1 MGGSD
6 ADVQVTVRR
15 GGDLVVLALHG
26 ELDLAM
32 ALRIEA
38 DVLLALHALYA
49 LRRSAIFPAPRA
61 RAVPRPP
68 RVIPRILP
76 CVKTLPE
83 ARPDVRTEDR
93 PEVPSEVRTEDRPDV
108 RSEGR
113 GEGRT
118 DGLTEVPAEMVPR
131 SLGGPVALPGF
142 LPEVRFDGL
151 PGVFAGCREAG
162 GWNARPGEKAMVVDL
177 RHVTFMDCSGLDLLC
192 RLRDEVT
199 ARGGRLALMNP
210 RPIVLRLLKLAALRE
225 PFELIEQ
232 VDDDVLPGV

>member
-1 MGGSD
+1 
-6 ADVQVTVRR
+6 
-15 GGDLVVLALHG
+15 
-26 ELDLAM
+26 M

-76 CVKTLPE
+76 RVKTLPE

-93 PEVPSEVRTEDRPDV
+93 SDGHPEVHP
-108 RSEGR
+108 
-113 GEGRT
+113 
-118 DGLTEVPAEMVPR
+118 EVPAEMIP
-131 SLGGPVALPGF
+131 LPGGLPVALPGF

-151 PGVFAGCREAG
+151 PGVFAGRCEAG
-162 GWNARPGEKAMVVDL
+162 GRNARPGEKAMVVDL

-192 RLRDEVT
+192 RLRDQVT
-199 ARGGRLALMNP
+199 ARGGRLALMNL

-225 PFELIEQ
+225 PFELVEQ
-232 VDDDVLPGV
+232 VDDDVRPGV

>member
-1 MGGSD
+1 
-6 ADVQVTVRR
+6 
-15 GGDLVVLALHG
+15 
-26 ELDLAM
+26 M

-93 PEVPSEVRTEDRPDV
+93 PEVPSEVRTEDRPEGG
-108 RSEGR
+108 SEGR
-113 GEGRT
+113 
-118 DGLTEVPAEMVPR
+118 TEVSAEMVPR

-151 PGVFAGCREAG
+151 PGVFGGCREAG
-162 GWNARPGEKAMVVDL
+162 VRNARPGEKAMVVDL

-192 RLRDEVT
+192 RLRDQVT

-225 PFELIEQ
+225 PFELIEK

>member
-1 MGGSD
+1 M
-6 ADVQVTVRR
+6 TVRR

-61 RAVPRPP
+61 RAVPRTP

-76 CVKTLPE
+76 RVKALPE
-83 ARPDVRTEDR
+83 ARPDVRTEAHPELPPDAR
-93 PEVPSEVRTEDRPDV
+93 PEVRP
-108 RSEGR
+108 GA
-113 GEGRT
+113 
-118 DGLTEVPAEMVPR
+118 PAEMIPLTSGVPA
-131 SLGGPVALPGF
+131 ALPGF
-142 LPEVRFDGL
+142 LPEVRYDGRS
-151 PGVFAGCREAG
+151 GVFAGCCDVGGRNAG
-162 GWNARPGEKAMVVDL
+162 PGEKAMVIDL

-192 RLRDEVT
+192 RLRDQVT
-199 ARGGRLALMNP
+199 ARGGRLALMNL

-225 PFELIEQ
+225 SFELVEQ
-232 VDDDVLPGV
+232 VDDDVLPGI